1 MSVIARS
8 PLELRGNPENNKRRT
23 GLPHAA
29 RRIRSDGMDTNDKQ
43 DKLINSFMKQKLQ

>member
-29 RRIRSDGMDTNDKQ
+29 HRLEFFALNYKA
-43 DKLINSFMKQKLQ
+43 LIGTLIH